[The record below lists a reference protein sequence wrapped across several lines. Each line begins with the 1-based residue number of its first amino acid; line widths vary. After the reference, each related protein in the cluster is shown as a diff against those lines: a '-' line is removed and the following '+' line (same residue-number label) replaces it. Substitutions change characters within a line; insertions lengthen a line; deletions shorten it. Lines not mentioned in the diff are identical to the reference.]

1 MQIPAP
7 KAGICISALLFY
19 HFLCFN
25 SFTLRPEITMSLR
38 LLFLLVMISGAAL
51 QPLAAQEN
59 IRELGK
65 GRLKQVTTETPQYDR
80 NGRVIPPS
88 QRSKNDSLKRRDEN
102 EDSVTIY
109 FRYFDSTKTRFLD
122 SSVNDF
128 NARFPIPWT
137 HLSLGNNGNATR
149 SMIFQPLLKAGFD
162 AGFHAYDAYL
172 FTLENTK
179 FYQTTRPFTQMGYM
193 LGSKA
198 EQMVSVMQTQ
208 NFKSNFNY
216 SLEYRL
222 INSPGNYKNQ
232 NTNHNNI
239 RLTGNYQSKNKRYS
253 AALVV
258 ISNKLKSAE
267 NGGIQFDSL
276 LNDSRFN
283 DRFLLATRLGTNS
296 SFSRNPFSTVINT
309 GTFYTD
315 DVILLRQQYDL
326 GTQVSKLNEDSSITK
341 LFYPR
346 LRLQY
351 NLKYSKQRYRFTDFI
366 TDSAA
371 YADYMAYPI
380 GVNDTVSFSDQWT
393 SIQNEFAIITF
404 PEKQNLNQFLKLGAA
419 LQYLRGNFAN
429 SSERWANFSV
439 SGEYR
444 NRTRN
449 QKWDIEAAARLF
461 VSGLNKADYEA
472 LIKMKTLLSKKL
484 GYLET
489 GFQNVNRTPSY
500 VFNAQS
506 AFPTTGA
513 ANLNKENYTRL
524 FGTLNIPATGIQIAA
539 NYYLVSNYTY
549 FDSMYSFKQEG
560 TLFNILQ
567 IGLTKKFKLSRKWN
581 WYTEIYLQQTTGN
594 PPVHI
599 PFLLTRNRL
608 AFEGTFYK
616 NLRLSTGLEL
626 RYHSPFKADGYS
638 PLLGQFYFQDRMNIS
653 NRPDINAYLNFCIK
667 RFYAF
672 IRLENLNTL
681 ASNTGGIGFTKPN
694 VPAPNY
700 AGNGMWLHL
709 GIVWNFVN

>member
-1 MQIPAP
+1 MKRRIH
-7 KAGICISALLFY
+7 CLLLLVLLFG
-19 HFLCFN
+19 
-25 SFTLRPEITMSLR
+25 
-38 LLFLLVMISGAAL
+38 LFGYV
-51 QPLAAQEN
+51 QAQEN

-65 GRLKQVTTETPQYDR
+65 GRLKQVTAESPQYDR
-80 NGRVIPPS
+80 NGRVIPPAA
-88 QRSKNDSLKRRDEN
+88 RSKNDSLKRRDEN

-109 FRYFDSTKTRFLD
+109 YRFFDSSRTRFLD

-128 NARFPIPWT
+128 GLRFPIPWT
-137 HLSLGNNGNATR
+137 HASLGNNGNATR
-149 SMIFQPLLKAGFD
+149 SLVFQPILKAGFD

-172 FTLENTK
+172 YTIENTK

-198 EQMVSVMQTQ
+198 EQMVNVLHTQ

-222 INSPGNYKNQ
+222 INAPGNYKNQ

-239 RLTGNYQSKNKRYS
+239 RVTAAYQSPNKRYS
-253 AALVV
+253 AALIL
-258 ISNKLKSAE
+258 ISNKLKSSE
-267 NGGIQFDSL
+267 NGGLQYDSL

-283 DRFLLATRLGTNS
+283 DRFLIATRLGTNS

-309 GTFYTD
+309 GSFYGD
-315 DVILLRQQYDL
+315 DGLLLRQQYDI
-326 GTQVSKLNEDSSITK
+326 GSQVNRMNEDSSFTK

-351 NLKYSKQRYRFTDFI
+351 NLKLNKSSYRFTDI
-366 TDSAA
+366 LPDSAA
-371 YADYMAYPI
+371 YFDYMAYAI
-380 GVNDTVSFSDQWT
+380 NANDTVSFSDKWT
-393 SIQNEFAIITF
+393 SVQNEFAIITF
-404 PEKQNLNQFLKLGAA
+404 PEKNNLNQFLKLGAA
-419 LQYLRGNFAN
+419 LQYLKGSFAN
-429 SSERWANFSV
+429 TSERWANFSV

-461 VSGLNKADYEA
+461 VSGLNKADYDA
-472 LIKMKTLLSKKL
+472 IIRLKTLLSKKL

-506 AFPTTGA
+506 AFPSIGPTA
-513 ANLNKENYTRL
+513 LNKENYTRL
-524 FGTLNIPATGIQIAA
+524 FGNLTFPKTQLVLTA

-567 IGLTKKFKLSRKWN
+567 IGLSKKIKLSKRWN
-581 WYTEIYLQQTTGN
+581 WYTEVCVQQAAGN
-594 PPVHI
+594 PPI
-599 PFLLTRNRL
+599 NLPLILTRNRI

-616 NLRLSTGLEL
+616 NLNISTGFEL
-626 RYHSPFKADGYS
+626 RYHTAYKADSYS
-638 PLLGQFYFQDRMNIS
+638 PLMGQFFFQDNYTVN
-653 NRPDINAYLNFCIK
+653 NRPDINAYLNFRIK

-672 IRLENLNTL
+672 VRAENLNTL
-681 ASNTGGIGFTKPN
+681 GNNTGGIGFTKPN
-694 VPAPNY
+694 IPARHY
-700 AGNGMWLHL
+700 AGNGFWMHL
-709 GIVWNFVN
+709 GIIWNFVN

>member
-1 MQIPAP
+1 MNP
-7 KAGICISALLFY
+7 
-19 HFLCFN
+19 
-25 SFTLRPEITMSLR
+25 R
-38 LLFLLVMISGAAL
+38 LLIFCLLVLFSGFLLPS
-51 QPLAAQEN
+51 QAQEN

-65 GRLKQVTTETPQYDR
+65 GRLKQVTAESPQYDR

-109 FRYFDSTKTRFLD
+109 YRFFDSTRIRFLD

-128 NARFPIPWT
+128 APRYPIPWT
-137 HLSLGNNGNATR
+137 HASLGNNGNATR
-149 SMIFQPLLKAGFD
+149 SYIFQPILKSGFD

-172 FTLENTK
+172 YTVENTK

-198 EQMVSVMQTQ
+198 EQMVNVLHTQ

-222 INSPGNYKNQ
+222 INAPGNFKNQ

-239 RLTGNYQSKNKRYS
+239 RIAAAYQSPNKRYS
-253 AALVV
+253 ANLIL

-267 NGGIQFDSL
+267 NGGLQYDSL
-276 LNDSRFN
+276 LNDSRFA
-283 DRFLLATRLGTNS
+283 DRFLLTTRLGTNS

-309 GTFYTD
+309 GTFYGD
-315 DVILLRQQYDL
+315 DGILLRQQYDI
-326 GTQVSKLNEDSSITK
+326 GSQVNRMNEDSSFTK

-346 LRLQY
+346 FRLQY
-351 NLKYSKQRYRFTDFI
+351 NIKYNKYSYRFTDI
-366 TDSAA
+366 LPDSAA
-371 YADYMAYPI
+371 YADFMAYAI
-380 GVNDTVSFSDQWT
+380 NANDTVSFKDSWT
-393 SIQNEFAIITF
+393 SFQNEFAIITF
-404 PEKQNLNQFLKLGAA
+404 PEKNNLNQFLKLGAA
-419 LQYLRGNFAN
+419 LQYLKGDFAN

-461 VSGLNKADYEA
+461 VSGLNKADYDA
-472 LIKMKTLLSKKL
+472 IIRLKTLLSKKL

-506 AFPTTGA
+506 AFPAIGPT
-513 ANLNKENYTRL
+513 NLNKENYTRL
-524 FGTLNIPATGIQIAA
+524 FGTLMIPASGIQLTA
-539 NYYLVSNYTY
+539 NYYLISNYTY
-549 FDSMYSFKQEG
+549 FDSMYTFKQAG
-560 TLFNILQ
+560 TLFNVLQ
-567 IGLTKKFKLSRKWN
+567 VGLTKKFKLSRRWN
-581 WYTEIYLQQTTGN
+581 WYTEVYLQQTTGN
-594 PPVHI
+594 PPVNV
-599 PFLLTRNRL
+599 PLLLTRNRI

-616 NLRLSTGLEL
+616 NLRLSTGLEI
-626 RYHSPFKADGYS
+626 RYHSAYKADSYS
-638 PLLGQFYFQDRMNIS
+638 PLMGQFFFQENTTIN
-653 NRPDINAYLNFCIK
+653 NRPDINAYFNFCIK

-672 IRLENLNTL
+672 VRAENLNSL
-681 ASNTGGIGFTKPN
+681 ANNTGAIGFTKPN
-694 VPAPNY
+694 SPARHY
-700 AGNGMWLHL
+700 AGNGFWMHL